1 MHNHPL
7 PSIHAHGRV
16 NPGVLTMQNQLAGE
30 GIPRASLVPGMLPDE
45 LLPELWRQSVA
56 PFHDAIPIERRDG
69 STPMLP
75 SIHQYHLGQ
84 ALFMD
89 TTFPAQRFRRDAA
102 WMARHDDID
111 YVLLQHFVEGIN
123 TVANGEHVYT
133 EQPGNIYAV
142 NMNRPIDA
150 ASSDA
155 DVVVLALPRQLLLN
169 ELPHLADACGAI
181 FDPETAAARIFCD
194 HLASL
199 RQHIGAMS
207 ASDAPGIMQGTVGL
221 LDALVKHGDIT
232 SSVSHSASLGAVCR
246 YIDAHLQDPD
256 LDAATLCAQF
266 RCSRATLYR
275 LFQPLGGVREH
286 IQRRRL
292 AACFKLIS
300 APTQAHRK
308 IFDIAM
314 DYGFVSQSHFSGLF
328 RSHFGMT
335 PREVRDLAVR
345 PSLMPV
351 LPAEGRAEDMIA
363 TMQRWAQDLATG
375 KR

>member
-1 MHNHPL
+1 
-7 PSIHAHGRV
+7 
-16 NPGVLTMQNQLAGE
+16 MQTGMIEA
-30 GIPRASLVPGMLPDE
+30 GIPRASLAPGMLPDE
-45 LLPELWRQSVA
+45 LLPEMWRQSVA

-69 STPMLP
+69 SVPILP

-84 ALFMD
+84 ALFIEA
-89 TTFPAQRFRRDAA
+89 TFPAQRFRRDAA

-111 YVLLQHFVEGIN
+111 YVLLQHFVKGIN

-142 NMNRPIDA
+142 NMNRQIDA

-155 DVVVLALPRQLLLN
+155 DVVLLAMPRQLLLN
-169 ELPHLADACGAI
+169 ELPQLADACGAI
-181 FDPETAAARIFCD
+181 FDPESASARIFCD

-199 RQHIGAMS
+199 RQHIGSMS
-207 ASDAPGIMQGTVGL
+207 AGDAPGIMQGTLGL
-221 LDALVKHGDIT
+221 LDALVKRNDIT
-232 SSVSHSASLGAVCR
+232 AGAAQSASLGAICR
-246 YIDAHLQDPD
+246 YIDVHLQDSD

-275 LFQPLGGVREH
+275 LFQPMGGVREH

-292 AACFKLIS
+292 AACFRMIS
-300 APTQAHRK
+300 APAQSHRK

-345 PSLMPV
+345 PSLLPV
-351 LPAEGRAEDMIA
+351 LPAEGRAEEMIA